1 MKKQAI
7 SYILEWASINAE
19 LYNATLST
27 FDDYLE
33 MTYYSGDIKVR
44 GVTHIEELDG
54 VFTDK
59 FLLIAEKNI
68 DGKRTTVSLRYDYDC
83 FSDAT
88 STAEILYKFPS
99 IAAGAIDRY
108 RKIEKHYQQNKNILG
123 TTKP

>member
-33 MTYYSGDIKVR
+33 MTYYSGEIKVR

-54 VFTDK
+54 VITDK

-68 DGKRTTVSLRYDYDC
+68 DGKRTIVSLRYNYDD

-88 STAEILYKFPS
+88 STAEILYNFPS
-99 IAAGAIDRY
+99 IASNGFRKFEKRY
-108 RKIEKHYQQNKNILG
+108 LQNKNTPG